1 MDFEKRARRQSLRV
15 IISETIMV
23 FTIIIMVSVLAFVVS
38 GYWLNANFE
47 VERQGML
54 QISSVPTGANVSVDG
69 DSSWL
74 QRTNTSKVL
83 SSGAHQIILTKDGYD
98 SWSKTVDIKEGLLYR
113 IQYPRLFL
121 TEREKSTVY
130 NATSAT
136 FATVSKE
143 HNFMLLANNTTH
155 WALLNLE
162 NDKLDPSTID
172 ISSLTTFA
180 EVPDDA
186 TVGTFTGTILS
197 ADWSGDNNH
206 VLLKIQQG
214 SKIEW
219 LLLDVKTM
227 KNSINLTK
235 EFAADFTK
243 IQIFDHSASNLLAI
257 RSGNLHK
264 IDVSGRQ
271 VSAILAENV
280 KSFATYD
287 QEIAIVTSS
296 YIGTLKIGDQ
306 APKVFRYFSGAKL
319 PSGTEIDDAQVLHA
333 SPSAAWVFLSRF
345 YENKNLI
352 LVTENAISVYNRDD
366 DSLTLQEPLTI
377 TPEAVTVG
385 AAGDF
390 VFVKS
395 GSSVATLDFESASL
409 TEWSLGSTYFDW
421 LDAHML
427 YNVASGA
434 LSVYDYDGLNHRT
447 LASGASERFPVTI
460 TNNKWL
466 YYFQDGSLIR
476 EIITQ

>member
-1 MDFEKRARRQSLRV
+1 
-15 IISETIMV
+15 MV
-23 FTIIIMVSVLAFVVS
+23 FTIIIMVAVLAFVVS

-345 YENKNLI
+345 Y
-352 LVTENAISVYNRDD
+352 
-366 DSLTLQEPLTI
+366 
-377 TPEAVTVG
+377 
-385 AAGDF
+385 
-390 VFVKS
+390 
-395 GSSVATLDFESASL
+395 
-409 TEWSLGSTYFDW
+409 
-421 LDAHML
+421 
-427 YNVASGA
+427 
-434 LSVYDYDGLNHRT
+434 
-447 LASGASERFPVTI
+447 
-460 TNNKWL
+460 
-466 YYFQDGSLIR
+466 
-476 EIITQ
+476 